1 MRNGG
6 KRMGLGWGLVAVILG
21 AWAMGGCAQG
31 STPDPGSSNDDDG
44 APVEADSSTDG
55 SGGGGAV
62 GTTSGGG
69 TTTGGSCDDTGVCGT
84 CQTCADASACV
95 SQYNTCLNSFDCLD
109 YNACIDTCVDQLCY
123 DDCGYYYP
131 VGESQFLDY
140 AVCVVCGAC
149 YNDCDGAS
157 ACI

>member
-1 MRNGG
+1 MR
-6 KRMGLGWGLVAVILG
+6 RHRRLRHL
-21 AWAMGGCAQG
+21 
-31 STPDPGSSNDDDG
+31 PDLRRR
-44 APVEADSSTDG
+44 ERLR
-55 SGGGGAV
+55 
-62 GTTSGGG
+62 
-69 TTTGGSCDDTGVCGT
+69 
-84 CQTCADASACV
+84 
-95 SQYNTCLNSFDCLD
+95 QYNTCLNSFDCLD